1 MEREKEKSMS
11 IKIQK
16 YHLWLAF
23 FFFIFG
29 MTFSM
34 IVWTVK
40 SAVNTPVYE
49 DRSFMTSYQDVDDNY
64 NKMVISNAKFNNKY
78 NTEVNINGRK
88 VGMELNDLLY
98 GQRSLEKKSTNQNML
113 LKGDNKISVSIKDK
127 KSNTPVTNANVKFQI
142 TRAIADMD
150 DINLDTFKLENNTYS
165 TTAKIEKIGHW
176 NIIAKITIAD
186 DVGYL
191 YIKTNT
197 KK

>member
-1 MEREKEKSMS
+1 MS

-16 YHLWLAF
+16 YHFWLAF

-49 DRSFMTSYQDVDDNY
+49 DRSFMTSYQDVDDNF

-78 NTEVNINGRK
+78 HTEVNINGRK
-88 VGMELNDLLY
+88 VGMEFSDLLY
-98 GQRSLEKKSTNQNML
+98 GQRSLEKKSNNQNIL
-113 LKGDNKISVSIKDK
+113 NIGDNSLIISIVDKNNKSISNAKIE
-127 KSNTPVTNANVKFQI
+127 FQI
-142 TRAIADMD
+142 TRAIEDMY
-150 DINLDTFKLENNTYS
+150 DINLASFKFENNSYS
-165 TTAKIEKIGHW
+165 SMAKIEKAGYW
-176 NIIAKITIAD
+176 NIIGKVTIGED
-186 DVGYL
+186 IGYL
-191 YIKTNT
+191 YIKTMT

>member
-1 MEREKEKSMS
+1 MS

-16 YHLWLAF
+16 YHFWLAF

-64 NKMVISNAKFNNKY
+64 NQMLVSNTKFNAKYNSTVTINNK
-78 NTEVNINGRK
+78 TL
-88 VGMELNDLLY
+88 GMELSDLLY
-98 GQRSLEKKSTNQNML
+98 GQRSLKKMSTNQKI
-113 LKGDNKISVSIKDK
+113 LKIGENKFSLIIKDK
-127 KSNTPVTNANVKFQI
+127 EHNSVVKNAKVEFQV
-142 TRAIADMD
+142 TRAIEDMY
-150 DINLDTFKLENNTYS
+150 DINLNDFKFNNGEYS
-165 TTAKIEKIGHW
+165 TVATIKKEGYW
-176 NIIAKITIAD
+176 NIIARVTIAD
-186 DVGYL
+186 DIGYL

-197 KK
+197 PIKDK

>member
-1 MEREKEKSMS
+1 MS
-11 IKIQK
+11 IKIEK
-16 YHLWLAF
+16 YQLWLAF

-40 SAVNTPVYE
+40 SAVETPVYE
-49 DRSFMTSYQDVDDNY
+49 DKSFMTSYQDVDENY
-64 NKMVISNAKFNNKY
+64 NQMVVSNAKFNNKY
-78 NTEVNINGRK
+78 HTEVNINGRK

-113 LKGDNKISVSIKDK
+113 LKGDNNISVTIKDK
-127 KSNTPVTNANVKFQI
+127 KSNTLVTNANVKFQI
-142 TRAIADMD
+142 TRAIDDMN
-150 DINLDTFKLENNTYS
+150 DIDLDNFKLENNIYS
-165 TTAKIEKIGHW
+165 QTANVTKVGHW
-176 NIIAKITIAD
+176 NIIAKITIGD

>member
-1 MEREKEKSMS
+1 MN

-16 YHLWLAF
+16 YQLWLAF

-49 DRSFMTSYQDVDDNY
+49 DKSFMTSYQDVDENY
-64 NKMVISNAKFNNKY
+64 NQMVISNAKFNNKY
-78 NTEVNINGRK
+78 HTEVNINGKK

>member
-1 MEREKEKSMS
+1 MN

-16 YHLWLAF
+16 HHFWLAF

-49 DRSFMTSYQDVDDNY
+49 DKSFMTSYQDVDENY
-64 NKMVISNAKFNNKY
+64 NTMVISNAQFNNKY

-98 GQRSLEKKSTNQNML
+98 GQRSLKKKSTNQNIL
-113 LKGDNKISVSIKDK
+113 ITGDNQISVSIKDK
-127 KSNTPVTNANVKFQI
+127 KSNAPVTNANVTFQV
-142 TRAIADMD
+142 TRAIDDMS
-150 DINLDTFKLENNTYS
+150 DINLDKFTLENNIYATS
-165 TTAKIEKIGHW
+165 AKIEKAGNW
-176 NIIAKITIAD
+176 NIIAKITID
-186 DVGYL
+186 DDIGYL

-197 KK
+197 KR